1 MLSEKIAAL
10 ILLRT
15 DFVNDE
21 FEAVIEDLT
30 TTNSVLVKASF
41 EFEQLAGEDADLV
54 LVAEN
59 IVDFASEFGTAFPNL
74 SKAQAARVKAL
85 YASVFTSV
93 TPEIEAAGEAV
104 FNATIDFDMSVQ
116 AANTMANEL
125 LAAPPPDPGEEA

>member
-10 ILLRT
+10 VLLRT

-21 FEAVIEDLT
+21 FEAVIEEVV
-30 TTNSVLVKASF
+30 TTNSTLVKASF
-41 EFEQLAGEDADLV
+41 EFEQLAGDNADLV
-54 LVAEN
+54 TVAEN

-74 SKAQAARVKAL
+74 SKAQAARVKTL

-104 FNATIDFDMSVQ
+104 FNATIDFDMAVQ
-116 AANTMANEL
+116 VANVKANEL
-125 LAAPPPDPGEEA
+125 LATPPPDPEDEA